1 MSRRS
6 NDEAN
11 HDLRIAD
18 ILPLAALDERV
29 AIVGTSGAGKTYAA
43 KSWVERL
50 LEADAR
56 VCVVDPLG
64 VRWGLQAS
72 ADENLAEAAIGA
84 QLDAVLDLRDHV
96 DDLAAA
102 ELPKGFGR

>member
-1 MSRRS
+1 MSCRTK
-6 NDEAN
+6 DEAN
-11 HDLRIAD
+11 HDLQIAD

-29 AIVGTSGAGKTYAA
+29 AVFGASGAGKTYAA
-43 KSWVERL
+43 KSWVERS
-50 LEADAR
+50 LEAGAR
-56 VCVVDPLG
+56 VCVVDPLR
-64 VRWGLQAS
+64 VWWGLRAS
-72 ADENLAEAAIGA
+72 ADENLAEVAIGA

>member
-6 NDEAN
+6 KDEAN
-11 HDLRIAD
+11 HDLQIAD

-50 LEADAR
+50 LEAGAR

-64 VRWGLQAS
+64 VGLWAG

-84 QLDAVLDLRDHV
+84 QLDLVLDLRDHV

>member
-6 NDEAN
+6 KDQTN
-11 HDLRIAD
+11 HDLQIAD
-18 ILPLAALDERV
+18 ILPLTALDEHV
-29 AIVGTSGAGKTYAA
+29 AIVSTSGAGKTYAA

-50 LEADAR
+50 LEAGAR

-64 VRWGLQAS
+64 VWWGLRVS
-72 ADENLAEAAIGA
+72 ADVNLAEAAIGA

-102 ELPKGFGR
+102 ELPKGFGG